1 MINKETEKLICKK
14 AVDSYGEISQMIK
27 ATEEMGE
34 LIRAI
39 SRVILQQ
46 GESDVQIESN
56 YNEEIA
62 DVTIMLEQL
71 KHTRHYKQELVDFWK
86 EEKLICKKAVDSYGE
101 ISQMIKAAEEM
112 GELIR
117 AISRVILQQGESDA
131 QIESNYNEEIAD
143 VTIMLEQL
151 KYTRHYKQELVDF
164 WKEEKLKRLEGNV
177 W

>member
-1 MINKETEKLICKK
+1 MFNSEDQRNICKK

-46 GESDVQIESN
+46 GESDEQIESN

-62 DVTIMLEQL
+62 DVAIMLEQL

-86 EEKLICKKAVDSYGE
+86 EEKL
-101 ISQMIKAAEEM
+101 
-112 GELIR
+112 
-117 AISRVILQQGESDA
+117 
-131 QIESNYNEEIAD
+131 
-143 VTIMLEQL
+143 
-151 KYTRHYKQELVDF
+151 
-164 WKEEKLKRLEGNV
+164 KRLERNV

>member
-1 MINKETEKLICKK
+1 MFNSEDQRNICKK
-14 AVDSYGEISQMIK
+14 AVESYGEISQMIK

-62 DVTIMLEQL
+62 DV
-71 KHTRHYKQELVDFWK
+71 
-86 EEKLICKKAVDSYGE
+86 A
-101 ISQMIKAAEEM
+101 
-112 GELIR
+112 
-117 AISRVILQQGESDA
+117 
-131 QIESNYNEEIAD
+131 
-143 VTIMLEQL
+143 IMLEQL

-164 WKEEKLKRLEGNV
+164 WKEEKLKRLERNV

>member
-1 MINKETEKLICKK
+1 MFNSEEQKNICKK
-14 AVDSYGEISQMIK
+14 AVESYGEISQMIK

-62 DVTIMLEQL
+62 DV
-71 KHTRHYKQELVDFWK
+71 
-86 EEKLICKKAVDSYGE
+86 A
-101 ISQMIKAAEEM
+101 
-112 GELIR
+112 
-117 AISRVILQQGESDA
+117 
-131 QIESNYNEEIAD
+131 
-143 VTIMLEQL
+143 IMLEQL

-164 WKEEKLKRLEGNV
+164 WKEEKLKRLERNV

>member
-1 MINKETEKLICKK
+1 MINKETEKLICRK
-14 AVDSYGEISQMIK
+14 AIDTYGEISQMIK

-71 KHTRHYKQELVDFWK
+71 K
-86 EEKLICKKAVDSYGE
+86 
-101 ISQMIKAAEEM
+101 
-112 GELIR
+112 
-117 AISRVILQQGESDA
+117 
-131 QIESNYNEEIAD
+131 
-143 VTIMLEQL
+143 
-151 KYTRHYKQELVDF
+151 YTRHYKQELVDY
-164 WKEEKLKRLEGNV
+164 WKEEKLKRLKGIV

>member
-1 MINKETEKLICKK
+1 MFNSEEQRNICKK

-46 GESDVQIESN
+46 GESD
-56 YNEEIA
+56 
-62 DVTIMLEQL
+62 
-71 KHTRHYKQELVDFWK
+71 
-86 EEKLICKKAVDSYGE
+86 
-101 ISQMIKAAEEM
+101 
-112 GELIR
+112 
-117 AISRVILQQGESDA
+117 A
-131 QIESNYNEEIAD
+131 QNESNYNEEIAD

-164 WKEEKLKRLEGNV
+164 WKEEKLKRLERNV

>member
-1 MINKETEKLICKK
+1 MFNSEEQTQIYEKAI
-14 AVDSYGEISQMIK
+14 DTFGEISQMIK

-71 KHTRHYKQELVDFWK
+71 K
-86 EEKLICKKAVDSYGE
+86 
-101 ISQMIKAAEEM
+101 
-112 GELIR
+112 
-117 AISRVILQQGESDA
+117 
-131 QIESNYNEEIAD
+131 
-143 VTIMLEQL
+143 
-151 KYTRHYKQELVDF
+151 YTRHYKQELVDY
-164 WKEEKLKRLEGNV
+164 WKEEKLKRLKGIV

>member
-14 AVDSYGEISQMIK
+14 AIDTFGEISQMIK

-71 KHTRHYKQELVDFWK
+71 K
-86 EEKLICKKAVDSYGE
+86 
-101 ISQMIKAAEEM
+101 
-112 GELIR
+112 
-117 AISRVILQQGESDA
+117 
-131 QIESNYNEEIAD
+131 
-143 VTIMLEQL
+143 
-151 KYTRHYKQELVDF
+151 YTRHYKQELVDY
-164 WKEEKLKRLEGNV
+164 WKEEKLKRLKGIV

>member
-1 MINKETEKLICKK
+1 MFNSEEQAKICKK

-62 DVTIMLEQL
+62 DM
-71 KHTRHYKQELVDFWK
+71 
-86 EEKLICKKAVDSYGE
+86 
-101 ISQMIKAAEEM
+101 
-112 GELIR
+112 
-117 AISRVILQQGESDA
+117 
-131 QIESNYNEEIAD
+131 
-143 VTIMLEQL
+143 TIMLEQL

-164 WKEEKLKRLEGNV
+164 WKEEKLKRLKGIV

>member
-1 MINKETEKLICKK
+1 MFNSEEQAQICEKAI
-14 AVDSYGEISQMIK
+14 DTFGEISQMIK

-62 DVTIMLEQL
+62 DV
-71 KHTRHYKQELVDFWK
+71 
-86 EEKLICKKAVDSYGE
+86 S
-101 ISQMIKAAEEM
+101 
-112 GELIR
+112 
-117 AISRVILQQGESDA
+117 
-131 QIESNYNEEIAD
+131 
-143 VTIMLEQL
+143 IMLEQL
-151 KYTRHYKQELVDF
+151 KYTRHYKQELVDY
-164 WKEEKLKRLEGNV
+164 WKEEKLKRLKGVV

>member
-1 MINKETEKLICKK
+1 MLTREEQINICKK
-14 AVDSYGEISQMIK
+14 AVDNFGEISQMIK
-27 ATEEMGE
+27 TTEEMGE

-71 KHTRHYKQELVDFWK
+71 K
-86 EEKLICKKAVDSYGE
+86 
-101 ISQMIKAAEEM
+101 
-112 GELIR
+112 
-117 AISRVILQQGESDA
+117 
-131 QIESNYNEEIAD
+131 
-143 VTIMLEQL
+143 
-151 KYTRHYKQELVDF
+151 YTRHYKQELVDY
-164 WKEEKLKRLEGNV
+164 WKEEKLKKLKGIV

>member
-14 AVDSYGEISQMIK
+14 AVESYGEISQMIK

-71 KHTRHYKQELVDFWK
+71 K
-86 EEKLICKKAVDSYGE
+86 
-101 ISQMIKAAEEM
+101 
-112 GELIR
+112 
-117 AISRVILQQGESDA
+117 
-131 QIESNYNEEIAD
+131 
-143 VTIMLEQL
+143 
-151 KYTRHYKQELVDF
+151 YTRHYKQELVDF
-164 WKEEKLKRLEGNV
+164 WKEEKLKRLERNV

>member
-1 MINKETEKLICKK
+1 MFNSEEQRNICKK

-46 GESDVQIESN
+46 GESD
-56 YNEEIA
+56 
-62 DVTIMLEQL
+62 
-71 KHTRHYKQELVDFWK
+71 
-86 EEKLICKKAVDSYGE
+86 
-101 ISQMIKAAEEM
+101 
-112 GELIR
+112 
-117 AISRVILQQGESDA
+117 A

-143 VTIMLEQL
+143 VAIMLEQL

-164 WKEEKLKRLEGNV
+164 WKEEKLKRLERNV

>member
-14 AVDSYGEISQMIK
+14 AIDTFGEISQMIK
-27 ATEEMGE
+27 AAEEMGE

-71 KHTRHYKQELVDFWK
+71 K
-86 EEKLICKKAVDSYGE
+86 
-101 ISQMIKAAEEM
+101 
-112 GELIR
+112 
-117 AISRVILQQGESDA
+117 
-131 QIESNYNEEIAD
+131 
-143 VTIMLEQL
+143 
-151 KYTRHYKQELVDF
+151 YTRHYKQELVDY
-164 WKEEKLKRLEGNV
+164 WKEEKLKRLKGIV

>member
-1 MINKETEKLICKK
+1 MDYLSIKDLYWRKRAKILNKETEKLICKK
-14 AVDSYGEISQMIK
+14 AVDTYGEISQMIK

-71 KHTRHYKQELVDFWK
+71 K
-86 EEKLICKKAVDSYGE
+86 
-101 ISQMIKAAEEM
+101 
-112 GELIR
+112 
-117 AISRVILQQGESDA
+117 
-131 QIESNYNEEIAD
+131 
-143 VTIMLEQL
+143 
-151 KYTRHYKQELVDF
+151 YTRHYKQELVDF
-164 WKEEKLKRLEGNV
+164 WKEEKLKRLERNV

>member
-62 DVTIMLEQL
+62 DVTIMPKMRQW
-71 KHTRHYKQELVDFWK
+71 RAFYLVK
-86 EEKLICKKAVDSYGE
+86 MQK
-101 ISQMIKAAEEM
+101 
-112 GELIR
+112 
-117 AISRVILQQGESDA
+117 
-131 QIESNYNEEIAD
+131 
-143 VTIMLEQL
+143 
-151 KYTRHYKQELVDF
+151 
-164 WKEEKLKRLEGNV
+164 
-177 W
+177 